1 MMHDGNCGC
10 PDKFHV
16 LQSMWNSCLAFSSVI
31 FFHIFFICGHVNNL
45 LYLFQLEDQAIED
58 LLVFYNA
65 AGATEERITVKR
77 VISGTVA
84 PPTWI
89 TSHH

>member
-1 MMHDGNCGC
+1 MD
-10 PDKFHV
+10 
-16 LQSMWNSCLAFSSVI
+16 
-31 FFHIFFICGHVNNL
+31 FFIHSSDRYFIPV
-45 LYLFQLEDQAIED
+45 FQLEDQAIED

-77 VISGTVA
+77 VITGTLA

>member
-1 MMHDGNCGC
+1 MD
-10 PDKFHV
+10 
-16 LQSMWNSCLAFSSVI
+16 
-31 FFHIFFICGHVNNL
+31 FFIHSSHEYFISVTTL
-45 LYLFQLEDQAIED
+45 ITFVFQLEDQAIED

-65 AGATEERITVKR
+65 AGAMEERITVKR
-77 VISGTVA
+77 VITGTVA